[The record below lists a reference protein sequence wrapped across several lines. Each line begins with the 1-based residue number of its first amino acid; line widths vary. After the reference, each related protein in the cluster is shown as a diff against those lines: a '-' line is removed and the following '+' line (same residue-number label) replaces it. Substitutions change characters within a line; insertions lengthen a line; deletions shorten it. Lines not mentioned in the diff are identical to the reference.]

1 MEFRFS
7 PEDDAFRAEIRAFLE
22 AEWPGGTGDA
32 SVDSDEEYAVERAF
46 ERKLAERGWLTMA
59 WPPEYGGL
67 GATNVRQAIMKEEC
81 TYFRA
86 PYGGGPGAQ
95 ATGLVGPA
103 VMAHGTDEQKRRFL
117 PPIARGEHYWCQGFS
132 EPNAGSDLASVQT
145 RAERDGDDYVI
156 NGAKTWTSGA
166 KYADWIHLL
175 ARTDPEA
182 PKHKG
187 LSYFLIDMKSPG
199 ISYRPIE
206 EMTGRAGFYDTF
218 FENVRVPRANL
229 LGEENRGW
237 YVATTTLSFERSGI
251 QRIGAIW
258 RWFDELVAEVG
269 IRNREYG
276 TAGAEAPG
284 LHSAGQPLSGGS
296 GFNLTGGAGGRSDTG
311 LRARLAEHRIEL
323 EVGRWLAYRVAWMQ
337 DRGETPNHEAS
348 QSKTF
353 ATEIAQRFANT
364 AVNALGLGGGLTQFS
379 RGAPVEGRHNFM
391 YLLTAHWTISAGTSE
406 IQRNIIAQRGLG
418 LPRD

>member
-1 MEFRFS
+1 MNFRFTT
-7 PEDDAFRAEIRAFLE
+7 DDEAFRAEIRAFLQ

-32 SVDSDEEYAVERAF
+32 SVDSDEEYETERAF

-81 TYFRA
+81 SYFRA
-86 PYGGGPGAQ
+86 PYGGGPGGQ
-95 ATGLVGPA
+95 ATGLVGPS

-117 PPIARGEHYWCQGFS
+117 PPIARGEHHWCQGFS

-145 RAERDGDDYVI
+145 RAVRDGDDYVI

-175 ARTDPEA
+175 ARTDPDA

-187 LSYFLIDMKSPG
+187 LSYFLIDMRSPG
-199 ISYRPIE
+199 ITYRPIP

-218 FENVRVPRANL
+218 FEDVRVPRANL

-251 QRIGAIW
+251 QRIGAIQ
-258 RWFDELVAEVG
+258 RWLDELVAHL
-269 IRNREYG
+269 RPR
-276 TAGAEAPG
+276 
-284 LHSAGQPLSGGS
+284 GQVS
-296 GFNLTGGAGGRSDTG
+296 NLTDGVARSA
-311 LRARLAEHRIEL
+311 LRAKLAEHRIEL
-323 EVGRWLAYRVAWMQ
+323 EAGRWLAYRVAWLQ
-337 DRGETPNHEAS
+337 DRGEIPNYEAS

-364 AVNALGLGGGLTQFS
+364 AVNALGLGGGLSQLS
-379 RGAPVEGRHNFM
+379 RRAPADGRHNFM

>member
-1 MEFRFS
+1 MNFRFS
-7 PEDDAFRAEIRAFLE
+7 PEDDAFRAEIQAFLD

-32 SVDSDEEYAVERAF
+32 AVDSDEEYEVERAF

-103 VMAHGTDEQKRRFL
+103 VMVHGSDEQKRRFL

-145 RAERDGDDYVI
+145 RAVRDGDDYVI

-187 LSYFLIDMKSPG
+187 LSYFLIDMRSLG
-199 ISYRPIE
+199 ITHRPIE

-218 FENVRVPRANL
+218 FENVRVPAGNR

-237 YVATTTLSFERSGI
+237 YVATTTLGFERSGI
-251 QRIGAIW
+251 QRIGAVR
-258 RWFDELVAEVG
+258 RWFDELV
-269 IRNREYG
+269 REIG
-276 TAGAEAPG
+276 DRR
-284 LHSAGQPLSGGS
+284 SAIGR
-296 GFNLTGGAGGRSDTG
+296 TGRPRSPMSDS
-311 LRARLAEHRIEL
+311 RWPAKLAEHRIEL

-391 YLLTAHWTISAGTSE
+391 YQLTVHWTISAGTSD

>member
-1 MEFRFS
+1 MNFRFS

-32 SVDSDEEYAVERAF
+32 SVDSDEEYETERSF

-103 VMAHGTDEQKRRFL
+103 VMVHGTEEQKRRFL

-187 LSYFLIDMKSPG
+187 LSYFLIDMRSPG
-199 ISYRPIE
+199 ITYRPIP

-218 FENVRVPRANL
+218 FENARVPAENR

-237 YVATTTLSFERSGI
+237 YVAATTLGFERSGI
-251 QRIGAIW
+251 QRIGAIR
-258 RWFDELVAEVG
+258 RWFDELVGHLRAVG
-269 IRNREYG
+269 RGFQTPTSFRNTSHGSAVESMSASKDPDLRVG
-276 TAGAEAPG
+276 EA
-284 LHSAGQPLSGGS
+284 
-296 GFNLTGGAGGRSDTG
+296 

-337 DRGETPNHEAS
+337 DRGETPNHQAS

-364 AVNALGLGGGLTQFS
+364 AVNTLGLGGALSQFS
-379 RGAPVEGRHNFM
+379 PRAPAEGRHNFM

-418 LPRD
+418 LPRG

>member
-1 MEFRFS
+1 MNFRFS
-7 PEDDAFRAEIRAFLE
+7 AEDAAFRAEIRAFLE
-22 AEWPGGTGDA
+22 AEWPGQTPEPWFGGTGDA
-32 SVDSDEEYAVERAF
+32 SVDSDEEYEVERAF
-46 ERKLAERGWLTMA
+46 ERKLADRGWLTMA
-59 WPPEYGGL
+59 WPEEYGGL

-103 VMAHGTDEQKRRFL
+103 VMVHGTDEQKRRFL

-145 RAERDGDDYVI
+145 RAVRDSDDYVI

-187 LSYFLIDMKSPG
+187 LSYFLIDMRSPG
-199 ISYRPIE
+199 ITHRPIE

-218 FENVRVPRANL
+218 FENVRVPAGNR

-237 YVATTTLSFERSGI
+237 YVATTTLGFERSGI
-251 QRIGAIW
+251 QRIGAVR
-258 RWFDELVAEVG
+258 RWFDELVEEIG
-269 IRNREYG
+269 NRKTENENREYVFRI
-276 TAGAEAPG
+276 
-284 LHSAGQPLSGGS
+284 SNSV
-296 GFNLTGGAGGRSDTG
+296 
-311 LRARLAEHRIEL
+311 LRAKLAEHRIEL

-337 DRGETPNHEAS
+337 DCGETPNHEAS

-391 YLLTAHWTISAGTSE
+391 YQLTVHWTISAGTSE

-418 LPRD
+418 LPRE

>member
-1 MEFRFS
+1 MNFRFS
-7 PEDDAFRAEIRAFLE
+7 PEDEAFRGEIRAFLE

-32 SVDSDEEYAVERAF
+32 SVDSDEEYEVERAF
-46 ERKLAERGWLTMA
+46 ERELAERGWLTMA

-67 GATNVRQAIMKEEC
+67 GASNVRQAIMKEEC
-81 TYFRA
+81 SYSRA
-86 PYGGGPGAQ
+86 PYGGGPGGQ

-103 VMAHGTDEQKRRFL
+103 VMVHGSGEQKRRFL

-145 RAERDGDDYVI
+145 RAVRDGDDYVI

-187 LSYFLIDMKSPG
+187 LSYFLIDMRSPG
-199 ISYRPIE
+199 ITYRPIP

-251 QRIGAIW
+251 QRIGAVW
-258 RWFDELVAEVG
+258 RWFDELVAEIGKRKTKDEVRG
-269 IRNREYG
+269 DVFRFSN
-276 TAGAEAPG
+276 
-284 LHSAGQPLSGGS
+284 SV
-296 GFNLTGGAGGRSDTG
+296 
-311 LRARLAEHRIEL
+311 LRAKLAEHRIEL
-323 EVGRWLAYRVAWMQ
+323 EAGRWLAYRVAWLQ
-337 DRGETPNHEAS
+337 DRGQAPNHEAS

-364 AVNALGLGGGLTQFS
+364 AVNALGPGGGLSQLS
-379 RGAPVEGRHNFM
+379 RRAPVEGRHNFM

-418 LPRD
+418 LPRA